1 MRKIGIVGGL
11 SPESTILY
19 YRTIVKEYRRRFKS
33 EGYPDVIIYSV
44 NFEKFTKALMEGR
57 SNNAFNII
65 LGAIEALH
73 RAGADFALIS
83 ANTPHIFFDELVTKS
98 PIPLI
103 SIIDALAEE
112 LLRDCVKIVG
122 LLGTKV
128 TLTHNFYVKGL
139 SKYVIKVVLPRGA
152 DVDLINRVIYEELVK
167 GVIKRESRE
176 AVIDVIRKLKSEC
189 AEGIALACTE
199 LPLLIR

>member
-19 YRTIVKEYRRRFKS
+19 YRTIVEEYRRRFKS
-33 EGYPDVIIYSV
+33 ESYPDVIIYSV
-44 NFEKFTKALMEGR
+44 NFEKFSKALMEGR
-57 SNNAFNII
+57 SNDAFNII
-65 LGAIEALH
+65 LRAIEALH

-112 LLRDCVKIVG
+112 LLRDGVKVVG

-139 SKYVIKVVLPRGA
+139 SKYGIKVVLPRGA

-176 AVIDVIRKLKSEC
+176 AVIDVIRKLKVRV
-189 AEGIALACTE
+189 LKV
-199 LPLLIR
+199 LH